1 MKKQTKRNE
10 ESKSL
15 LDEKKVLRNNIGS
28 LKSDYERIAEEYYRV
43 LYKLRDLKTK
53 HEQLENKQPLKYII
67 YIKRLYFGINNNK
80 KAIKHCSTLAYH
92 TKPKSK
98 QYSKAKIKTLP
109 ILKLFLYSLYIT
121 CKGVCVLNSYL
132 HGVTFND

>member
-1 MKKQTKRNE
+1 MIEKAISYLIDDDRPQPTNKQ
-10 ESKSL
+10 L
-15 LDEKKVLRNNIGS
+15 V
-28 LKSDYERIAEEYYRV
+28 
-43 LYKLRDLKTK
+43 
-53 HEQLENKQPLKYII
+53 NKQPPLHII
-67 YIKRLYFGINNNK
+67 YIKELYFGINNNK

-92 TKPKSK
+92 TMFKSK